1 VPDLPYEELQGVE
14 STRLGF
20 RHRSEPLVPMED
32 PQGKTIYWIGPAGEG
47 PGTDFEAVER
57 GAVAVTPLKVDLTRH
72 EALPDLKTWLAS

>member
-1 VPDLPYEELQGVE
+1 
-14 STRLGF
+14 
-20 RHRSEPLVPMED
+20 MED
-32 PQGKTIYWIGPAGEG
+32 PQGKTIYWIGPAGEGQDAG